1 MTCLALIT
9 STSGL
14 LPRQPI
20 GRPDIDQAR
29 EMEALNAAWTDR
41 RDTQSMCSV
50 YYHIHSHCHKLSYT
64 HTYIFMLN
72 TSVAFLDSLLHLL

>member
-29 EMEALNAAWTDR
+29 EIEALNAAWTDR
-41 RDTQSMCSV
+41 RDTQRMCYSMCTPP
-50 YYHIHSHCHKLSYT
+50 HPLTLS
-64 HTYIFMLN
+64 
-72 TSVAFLDSLLHLL
+72 